1 MPRIRRRAH
10 ERKSVFLREL
20 SRFLRDSTRTLWWH
34 GPGPRFLAV
43 KRRGEHEALL
53 RDNQTGEIKR
63 AVLNRPSKKETNQQ
77 TPITERPAKGKPKAA

>member
-20 SRFLRDSTRTLWWH
+20 CRFLRDSTRTLWWY

-53 RDNQTGEIKR
+53 RDNETGELKR
-63 AVLNRPSKKETNQQ
+63 AMLKSPTESAGQGSKQ
-77 TPITERPAKGKPKAA
+77 RA